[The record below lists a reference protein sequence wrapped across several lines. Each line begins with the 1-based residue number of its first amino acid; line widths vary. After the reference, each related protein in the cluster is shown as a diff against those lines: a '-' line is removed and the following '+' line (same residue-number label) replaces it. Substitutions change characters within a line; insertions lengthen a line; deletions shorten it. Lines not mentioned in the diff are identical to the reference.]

1 MWQYQKTDELYHYGV
16 LGMKWGQR
24 KDASINKAYD
34 NYNRATSLYKAEA
47 KNLKRR
53 GFKLLAGSKN
63 VAHDKKVSKD
73 LNRAYNRQQ
82 QAGYKVVDTMA
93 KAAYDKK
100 LKKTNDKAK
109 AEKASIKV
117 HAKAMAKGGHGLV
130 GSVADQQSGNQQT
143 KYFNHLVKT
152 KGQKYAETV
161 EKKHRNKLLAS
172 AGVVTA
178 AATGAYIYSMYSL
191 YKY

>member
-53 GFKLLAGSKN
+53 GIKLLAGSKN
-63 VAHDKKVSKD
+63 IAYDKKVSKD
-73 LNRAYNRQQ
+73 WNRAYNRQQ

-100 LKKTNDKAK
+100 LKKT
-109 AEKASIKV
+109 
-117 HAKAMAKGGHGLV
+117 M
-130 GSVADQQSGNQQT
+130 T
-143 KYFNHLVKT
+143 KLKL
-152 KGQKYAETV
+152 K
-161 EKKHRNKLLAS
+161 KLLLKFMLKLWPK
-172 AGVVTA
+172 VV
-178 AATGAYIYSMYSL
+178 MV
-191 YKY
+191 